1 MAKLLARLRQLALQA
16 LPLLNVPAPLPAFT
30 MGQDSSTVL
39 PDDAP
44 TKTLLDR
51 SLKSFA
57 THLKF
62 ARRIVVLTGAGIST
76 SAGIPDFRSP
86 DTGLYSNLA
95 RLDLPYPEAVFDIS
109 FFRENPLPFYM
120 LAQELYPGKYYPTV
134 AHAFIALLAKKGQ
147 LHMLFTQ
154 NIDCLERRAG
164 VPDEKVVEAH
174 GSFATQHCIECKA
187 EYPEV
192 EMQMKIQ
199 MGDVPHCHKCQGLV
213 KPDIVFFGEQLPK
226 RFFDS
231 TPEVA
236 KADAMIVMGSSLT
249 VAPFSQLPQYAMG
262 DIPRLLVNKEQ
273 VGGLGSRPDDVLF
286 LGDCDTG
293 VRKLADELGWREEL
307 EELYKS
313 VGGPGALQPHSTT
326 EAKIITDD
334 ILNEEVEKITSEV
347 DHALKISDGH
357 KNWLEKHLDK
367 KSEIIGGPS
376 YTKKDDEGII
386 EPPATPAG
394 ETPAAET
401 PLEGKDADVLA
412 TKLENSF
419 TDTNTPAA
427 ETPDV
432 NPLSKPARHNET
444 LAISHVDDVA
454 TPDAPGSKP
463 TLDNQPTSEVSAKPL
478 GEMTSKVVDSST
490 TIPAQAEST
499 TQSIPVSQVIG
510 ESGNEPELQK
520 DSEAKADTEKEPEHK
535 TQDGPSYA
543 AVVKE
548 DPQAMATDE
557 AKK

>member
-1 MAKLLARLRQLALQA
+1 
-16 LPLLNVPAPLPAFT
+16 

-62 ARRIVVLTGAGIST
+62 AKRIVVLTGAGIST

-109 FFRENPLPFYM
+109 FFKENPLPFYM

-164 VPDEKVVEAH
+164 VPDERVVEAH

-187 EYPEV
+187 SYPEV
-192 EMQMKIQ
+192 EMQAKVQ
-199 MGDVPHCHKCQGLV
+199 MGEPPHCHECQGLV

-231 TPEVA
+231 TPEIA

-249 VAPFSQLPQYAMG
+249 VAPFSSLPQYAME

-313 VGGPGALQPHSTT
+313 VGGPKALQPHSTP
-326 EAKIITDD
+326 EARIITDD
-334 ILNEEVEKITSEV
+334 VLNDEIEKITSEV

-367 KSEIIGGPS
+367 KSEVIGGPS
-376 YTKKDDEGII
+376 YRKADLKDDEGII
-386 EPPATPAG
+386 EPPATPSG
-394 ETPAAET
+394 GTPSGET
-401 PLEGKDADVLA
+401 PLEDQSAQTLA
-412 TKLENSF
+412 SKLESA
-419 TDTNTPAA
+419 TTEENTPAA
-427 ETPDV
+427 ETPGI

-454 TPDAPGSKP
+454 TPDALSFSAGPKAEKPSHSGAEASSKP
-463 TLDNQPTSEVSAKPL
+463 LE
-478 GEMTSKVVDSST
+478 EMTSKVVDSNS

-499 TQSIPVSQVIG
+499 SASVPVSQVIG
-510 ESGNEPELQK
+510 ETGDEPELQAKKPGTKESEKK
-520 DSEAKADTEKEPEHK
+520 DEG
-535 TQDGPSYA
+535 GPSYA

-548 DPQAMATDE
+548 
-557 AKK
+557 